1 MKNQFFVQI
10 NSNTLPHYVV
20 SACIRPVVLIEK
32 RESDIQSIF
41 SDFILISSKKWSV
54 NTDCALEVILTD
66 SEIESLRMIN
76 DDYYVFDT
84 IIPFSRV
91 VKIYFSDKEKAET
104 VLWNIQTGAGFVPDR
119 LVFIESKNDF
129 EITTYNVVNDGLL
142 NDKTKLLQTYNRFNR
157 IMGGFSFLKTALYDL
172 KDLKLNYPVNYFPL
186 IALYNDI
193 IKQNIE
199 EYGIKLPYVLNEILR
214 NENIISKFIGKEIN
228 SDIINNFSIKE
239 NIKLEV
245 KFGQI
250 QIEEIPTD
258 SITFNLAVL
267 NNYGKSKS
275 KSVEDLIAVL
285 FEKLDPVKREEVALI
300 FGLNSGYD
308 ELRNYYKLKDRIFN
322 VKFDFE
328 SKLDYHIVET
338 LYQHSNHLKSSKF
351 QYLNDYQ
358 NFNSIEDKVDNEYVY
373 YNILGST
380 VITKRKDY
388 LEALERIIE
397 EVIGSI
403 ISWFPKGLFTIHQN
417 KMKNLL
423 MPKVR
428 QIYLDELQVVKT
440 NITSEFK
447 DKHIENDF
455 SKTEKP
461 IKKENCEVVIES
473 KFNDKETIDDNNAI
487 NISIEKKD
495 ESNRKSQLEKIKI
508 TELRKIAKQL
518 GISGCTKDKLE
529 EIIPKIIKAE
539 SSNSPLL

>member
-1 MKNQFFVQI
+1 MNSDIIFQI
-10 NSNTLPHYVV
+10 LDWSCDFIREYLTPSYSTPTVRYAKYRAKKVTLPAGTEFYINANFVEPDPNQKIISGFSKLSKV
-20 SACIRPVVLIEK
+20 GKLKWLAENFFKDPQSTIEEL
-32 RESDIQSIF
+32 RSYWHSDDDQQKILDGF
-41 SDFILISSKKWSV
+41 SENTIS
-54 NTDCALEVILTD
+54 NFP
-66 SEIESLRMIN
+66 M
-76 DDYYVFDT
+76 
-84 IIPFSRV
+84 PFGV
-91 VKIYFSDKEKAET
+91 APNF
-104 VLWNIQTGAGFVPDR
+104 
-119 LVFIESKNDF
+119 
-129 EITTYNVVNDGLL
+129 LL

-172 KDLKLNYPVNYFPL
+172 KDLKLNYPVNYFPS

-193 IKQNIE
+193 IKEKIE
-199 EYGIKLPYVLNEILR
+199 EYGIKLPYVLNEILK

-228 SDIINNFSIKE
+228 LDIINNFSLKE

-351 QYLNDYQ
+351 QYLNDYH

-373 YNILGST
+373 YNIFGST

-403 ISWFPKGLFTIHQN
+403 ITWFPKGLFTIHQN

-440 NITSEFK
+440 NITSKFK

-455 SKTEKP
+455 SKTEKL
-461 IKKENCEVVIES
+461 IKKENYEVVIES
-473 KFNDKETIDDNNAI
+473 TFNDKETTDDNNSI
-487 NISIEKKD
+487 NISLEKKD
-495 ESNRKSQLEKIKI
+495 ESDRKSQLEKIKI